1 MKVTFKQFLKEG
13 LIQNPPKLL
22 KDIVDFVVFTYLAYV
37 KDKIETHLE
46 GNDFNTANRLLK
58 KTCDE
63 HKMPMPPDKYSE
75 KVGKSKMEE
84 HEFKLDFSDLPRH
97 YLDKLKKL
105 GTDVS
110 KLHSYDHVIAE
121 LDLSP
126 QSTIKSSGL
135 FHPDTLTMSF
145 SLKYSGMI
153 LDEDNIDLDRIHSVL
168 LDKLPSLV
176 GVVDHECAHMV
187 QFLVLR
193 RFHEYNVK
201 SDYASDNLTDENSDD
216 YYNSQVEFDPQ
227 IKSEAA
233 YFKGVEKL
241 SKEFDVKDYD
251 KEKALAHFTYA
262 DGTTPPKGSDLEK
275 ISYTRRS
282 PFFAALKR
290 KNPTQWKKAIK
301 LLSQLV

>member
-22 KDIVDFVVFTYLAYV
+22 KDITDFVVYTYLAYA
-37 KDKIETHLE
+37 KDKIEEHLE
-46 GNDFNTANRLLK
+46 GKDFNTAHQLLK
-58 KTCDE
+58 KVAYK
-63 HKMPMPPDKYSE
+63 HKLPLPDDKYSE
-75 KVGKSKMEE
+75 KVGKATIEE
-84 HEFKLDFSDLPRH
+84 HEFKLDFSDLPDR

-121 LDLSP
+121 IDLSP
-126 QSTIKSSGL
+126 QSSLTSSGA
-135 FHPDTLTMSF
+135 FHPATLTMSF
-145 SLKYSGMI
+145 SLKKSGML
-153 LDEDNIDLDRIHSVL
+153 LDDHIDIDRVHSVL
-168 LDKLPSLV
+168 LDKLPSLI
-176 GVVDHECAHMV
+176 GVVDHETAHMI

-201 SDYASDNLTDENSDD
+201 SDYAADNLTDENSDD
-216 YYNSQVEFDPQ
+216 YYNSPVEFDPQ

-233 YFKGVEKL
+233 YFRGVEDL